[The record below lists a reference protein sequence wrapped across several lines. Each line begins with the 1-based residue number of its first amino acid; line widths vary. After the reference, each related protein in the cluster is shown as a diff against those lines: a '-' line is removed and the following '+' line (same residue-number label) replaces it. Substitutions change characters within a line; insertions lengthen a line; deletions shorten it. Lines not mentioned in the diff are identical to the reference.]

1 MIRLN
6 KTPFDYKKA
15 SRDLDHKEGRRSL
28 NLCSQMKE
36 FECAHVIHPTQFQSL
51 THEQGEK

>member
-36 FECAHVIHPTQFQSL
+36 FERAHVIHPTQFQSL